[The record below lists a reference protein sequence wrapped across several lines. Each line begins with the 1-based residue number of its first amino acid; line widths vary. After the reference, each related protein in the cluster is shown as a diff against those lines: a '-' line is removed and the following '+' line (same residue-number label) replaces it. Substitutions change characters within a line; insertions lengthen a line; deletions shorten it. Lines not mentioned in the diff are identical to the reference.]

1 MKIAVIGAGIS
12 GLGAA
17 LALKDNHDVRVFERE
32 GRIGG
37 HAHTVDVE
45 YPDGKQWVD
54 TGFIVYNYR
63 NYPNLTSLFDHLDVP
78 TRWSDMSFGFSLN
91 QGACEYA
98 CDDLSTIF
106 AQKWRAMDP
115 RFLRTFYDIIR
126 FTKIAPKD
134 LNAGKLDG
142 LSLSSWLDARGF
154 SQWFRERF
162 LLPMGGAIW
171 STSLSDM
178 LDFPAESFV
187 RFFVNHDLMTGLDS
201 AQKWRT
207 VEGGSREYVTR
218 LVAAL
223 GPRVMVNQA
232 VTAVDQSGPR
242 PVVTFQDGS
251 QDSFDQVIM
260 ATHAPVSRG
269 LLQGM
274 DEDQQDILGQFQ
286 TSSNRVLLHSDPA
299 LMPKRRKVW
308 SSWNFLS
315 NGMTVDSERPAQVSY
330 WMNRLQG
337 ISSDRPMFISLN
349 PVDDPK
355 AELTHGE
362 YSYDHPLYDAAS
374 FQGQKDI
381 DLIQGRHGIW
391 YAGAWLGWGFH
402 EDGLTSGLRVA
413 EALGGRPDWVQKTGA
428 PLAIPVLHAAE

>member
-17 LALKDNHDVRVFERE
+17 LALKDQHDVRVFERD
-32 GRIGG
+32 GRVGG

-45 YPDGKQWVD
+45 YPDGQQWVD

-106 AQKWRAMDP
+106 AQKWRVMDP

-126 FTKIAPKD
+126 FTKIAAKD
-134 LNAGKLDG
+134 LDAGKLDG

-178 LDFPAESFV
+178 LEFPAESFV
-187 RFFVNHDLMTGLDS
+187 RFFVNHDLMTGMDS

-207 VEGGSREYVTR
+207 VDGGSREYVSR

-223 GPRVMVNQA
+223 GPRVMVNHGVA
-232 VTAVDQSGPR
+232 AVDQSGVR
-242 PVVTFQDGS
+242 PVVTFEDGS

-260 ATHAPVSRG
+260 ATHAPVTHG
-269 LLQGM
+269 LLQGL
-274 DEDQQDILGQFQ
+274 DADQQDILGRFQ
-286 TSSNRVLLHSDPA
+286 TSSNRVLLHSDPT

-315 NGMTVDSERPAQVSY
+315 NGMAADSERPAQVSY

-337 ISSDRPMFISLN
+337 IPQDREIFISLN
-349 PVDDPK
+349 PDTEPDEK
-355 AELTHGE
+355 LIHGE

-381 DLIQGRHGIW
+381 DLIQGRRGIW

-402 EDGLTSGLRVA
+402 EDGLTSGLRAA
-413 EALGGRPDWVQKTGA
+413 EALGARPDWVKRTGQ
-428 PLAIPVLHAAE
+428 PLATPVLHAAE